1 MGAIFSWL
9 ASFLTGPLL
18 QAGVDAYKVKI
29 QAGTD
34 QEKLATDL
42 AARELVVEQREAE
55 VNASVVI
62 AEQSRWYT
70 ACIRP
75 MMMLPFIVFTWKVVV
90 FDKVMGWG
98 VTDALDPKMWNVFMI
113 AIGSYFGG
121 RTIEKVARI
130 IKR

>member
-18 QAGVDAYKVKI
+18 KAGVDAYKVKI

-62 AEQSRWYT
+62 AEQGRWYT
-70 ACIRP
+70 AMIRP
-75 MMMLPFIVFTWKVVV
+75 LMMLPFIVFTWKVVV

-98 VTDALDPKMWNVFMI
+98 FTDALDPKMWNVFMI

>member
-1 MGAIFSWL
+1 MFWSWL
-9 ASFLTGPLL
+9 GSFLTGPLL
-18 QAGVDAYKVKI
+18 GKALDAYKAKLS
-29 QAGTD
+29 AGNTS
-34 QEKLATDL
+34 EGIAAEL

-62 AEQSRWYT
+62 AEQGRWYT

-75 MMMLPFIVFTWKVVV
+75 LMMLPFIVFTWKVVV

-98 VTDALDPKMWNVFMI
+98 VTDALDPNMWNVFMI

-130 IKR
+130 VKR